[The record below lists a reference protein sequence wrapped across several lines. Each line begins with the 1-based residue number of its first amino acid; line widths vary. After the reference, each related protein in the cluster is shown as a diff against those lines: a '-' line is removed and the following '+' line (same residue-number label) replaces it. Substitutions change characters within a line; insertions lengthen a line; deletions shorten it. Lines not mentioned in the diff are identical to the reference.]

1 MLDSHWLRS
10 VCLFSATGFVGVKAL
25 NEILHVLSFVRYCLR
40 IYQRHQ
46 EERLRELEEQM
57 PEDVRQRLRE
67 GRAERERQLE
77 ERVQRRMRI

>member
-1 MLDSHWLRS
+1 M
-10 VCLFSATGFVGVKAL
+10 KAL

-77 ERVQRRMRI
+77 ERVQRRMRIL